1 MRTRG
6 LSASDATMTAV
17 GVFLGRATGPQPN
30 IGSRP
35 TNPRWPPLTQP
46 MCELLHTCLKNFVP
60 PGHEPASIGSE
71 HVLLRRGTRHPSQF
85 LRRLWTCSPH
95 SASGLAVGAANRFD
109 AVTFLK
115 GTSRSKALGLTAR
128 SGPRQFQPRDRR
140 KASSQNALF
149 VAQAYDQLGR
159 VDQAIAV
166 LEVGPPQWRSVPAVR
181 FWLGLSYALA
191 GRKKQAAMEF

>member
-1 MRTRG
+1 M
-6 LSASDATMTAV
+6 
-17 GVFLGRATGPQPN
+17 
-30 IGSRP
+30 
-35 TNPRWPPLTQP
+35 
-46 MCELLHTCLKNFVP
+46 LKNFVP
-60 PGHEPASIGSE
+60 PGHEPVSIGSE
-71 HVLLRRGTRHPSQF
+71 QVLIRRGTSHPSRF
-85 LRRLWTCSPH
+85 LRRLRTCSPH

-109 AVTFLK
+109 AVTFLI

-149 VAQAYDQLGR
+149 VAQAYDQLGG

-191 GRKKQAAMEF
+191 GRKKQAAMEFAAFRALAPRWTVSDTQRFRSLYFTPQFSDRIAALLLEYGVPGK